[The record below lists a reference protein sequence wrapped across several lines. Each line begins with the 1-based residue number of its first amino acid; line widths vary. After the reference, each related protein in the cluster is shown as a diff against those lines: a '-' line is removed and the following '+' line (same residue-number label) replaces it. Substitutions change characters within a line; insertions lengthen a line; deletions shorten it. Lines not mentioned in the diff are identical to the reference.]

1 MMEHEQDELLRRCCG
16 SKLKVRAVML
26 VFRLIWL
33 LKADPVVSGE
43 AHKGLCCHVVLIVL
57 LEFFGFSVFGCF
69 VMSLPF
75 ISVCYIDFYFW
86 KTWRTNRL
94 TWLNYFH
101 QIIEV
106 IMKPAADS
114 NVCLLFFHPIKM
126 TVTATNKGLCSS
138 VSLWR
143 CLRCSLMWIGL
154 CGGHWFR
161 MLVP

>member
-1 MMEHEQDELLRRCCG
+1 MSYDGAWTGWATMSLVFWFFRHSGASSCRG

-33 LKADPVVSGE
+33 FKADPVVSRG

-57 LEFFGFSVFGCF
+57 LEFFCFSVFGCF

-114 NVCLLFFHPIKM
+114 NVCLLSFHPIKM
-126 TVTATNKGLCSS
+126 TVTATNKGLC
-138 VSLWR
+138 
-143 CLRCSLMWIGL
+143 
-154 CGGHWFR
+154 
-161 MLVP
+161 